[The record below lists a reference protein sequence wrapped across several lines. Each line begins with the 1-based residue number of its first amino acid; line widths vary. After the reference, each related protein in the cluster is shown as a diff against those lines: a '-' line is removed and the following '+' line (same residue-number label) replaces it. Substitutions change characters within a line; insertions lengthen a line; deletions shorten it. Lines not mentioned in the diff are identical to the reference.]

1 MFCSECGK
9 PAQGKFCSHCGHA
22 LIAAV
27 GDNGLAANELVPD
40 WEHEIR
46 YETILQYPGVR
57 AAIERQAR
65 TAKKQLSGE
74 DFLAIADAVL
84 PLGVAFEKLAGPT
97 QSLFTRWGIKTDKR
111 RVQHVAAPA
120 GRVLV
125 RALCSLAH
133 NGQTLRNVTQA
144 SDGCLLEAALPSDV
158 RSLEGDLL
166 VNVRQCGRQAS
177 VEAAVHIGGQLF
189 DWGKSTRCL
198 DQLFDDLARDA
209 A

>member
-9 PAQGKFCSHCGHA
+9 PAQGKFCAHCGHA
-22 LIAAV
+22 LVAAASD
-27 GDNGLAANELVPD
+27 GQLASTELVPD

-57 AAIERQAR
+57 ATIERHAR
-65 TAKKQLSGE
+65 AAKKKFRGE
-74 DFLAIADAVL
+74 DFLAIADAVI
-84 PLGVAFEKLAGPT
+84 PLGVPFEKLAGPT
-97 QSLFTRWGIKTDKR
+97 QALFTRWGIKTAKQ
-111 RVQHVAAPA
+111 RVQQVAAPA

-144 SDGCLLEAALPSDV
+144 PDGCLLEAALPSDV
-158 RSLEGDLL
+158 RALEGDLL
-166 VNVRQCGRQAS
+166 VNVRQCGVQSS
-177 VEAAVHIGGQLF
+177 VEAKIQIGGQLF
-189 DWGKSTRCL
+189 DWGKSERCF
-198 DQLFDDLARDA
+198 DQLFGDLARDA